1 MWYVC
6 TLKINESF
14 SRDLI
19 GETYPF
25 IFNALHDLVAFVQFK
40 NVKSTLGGVLLL
52 VKLQD

>member
-6 TLKINESF
+6 TLKINQSF

-25 IFNALHDLVAFVQFK
+25 ICNALRDLAPFVQFK
-40 NVKSTLGGVLLL
+40 KVENTLGGVLLL